1 MVMGG
6 KAEISNGMTE
16 QYVSKLGA
24 LDGLRKVVQGDDLH
38 LPRVGMDKGDA
49 GS

>member
-16 QYVSKLGA
+16 QYVSKLGS
-24 LDGLRKVVQGDDLH
+24 LDGVGKSGQGDDLL
-38 LPRVGMDKGDA
+38 LPRVGMGEGDA